1 MRVVKVTPFL
11 RWEGGERGEKIVGEI
26 ERENRFLGGVVEG
39 EEGDSAFCISYL
51 ESADFSMD

>member
-1 MRVVKVTPFL
+1 MTPFL